1 MDIVKK
7 LHKWADFGYGVEA
20 SKDMFRAADE
30 IELLREVLR
39 FYANKRNWDQEIRR
53 SSMGEYEA
61 SNIELDQGSYARS
74 AINPR

>member
-1 MDIVKK
+1 MDIVER
-7 LHKWADFGYGVEA
+7 LRNYDTESTWDLLNEA
-20 SKDMFRAADE
+20 AHE
-30 IELLREVLR
+30 IELLREVVR
-39 FYANKRNWDQEIRR
+39 FYANTRNWDQEIRR